1 MIVVAIKAR
10 REGEDEFGDAPIKPL
25 RRQHHRHGEHLPADH
40 AVAVAEPRREHWVI
54 VDVTHIGRPIEP
66 ERPVDGVEIGVLQ
79 RQVRRR
85 RDIGQRRHHRG
96 DQRGLRQRA
105 EHEHHLRI
113 APLRR
118 CGIGVGKAAVD
129 ADIAD
134 GDRHA
139 RQRQRKVGDQEAQ
152 RQHGGDGGA
161 NEPIELEKPPRGFH
175 LGRQSRSR

>member
-10 REGEDEFGDAPIKPL
+10 PKAKMNSAMRRIKPL

-40 AVAVAEPRREHWVI
+40 VVAVAEPRREHRVS

-66 ERPVDGVEIGVLQ
+66 ERPVDGEEIGVLQ

-85 RDIGQRRHHRG
+85 RDIGERRHHRG
-96 DQRGLRQRA
+96 DQPDLRQRA

-118 CGIGVGKAAVD
+118 RGIGVGEAAVD

-134 GDRHA
+134 RDRHA
-139 RQRQRKVGDQEAQ
+139 RQRQRKAGDEETQ
-152 RQHGGDGGA
+152 RQHRGDGGA

-175 LGRQSRSR
+175 LGRQRRSR